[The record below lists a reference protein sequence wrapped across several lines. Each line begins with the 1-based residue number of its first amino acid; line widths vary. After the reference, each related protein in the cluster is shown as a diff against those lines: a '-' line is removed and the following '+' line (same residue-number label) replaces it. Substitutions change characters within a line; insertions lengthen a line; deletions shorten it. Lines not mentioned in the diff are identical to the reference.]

1 MSRICYSGTH
11 NIFKSTYHTGA
22 GSETML
28 KLLLAVTMI
37 LLGINGGYQVTFT
50 GEDLPPIKDISL
62 CASSTNIYLAYS
74 PPDTKGITVV
84 QLDSELNKVRA
95 LEIDD
100 MTSPCVKWYDDVVY
114 LAGIKGEA
122 VIIRVYTDQLEQVSE
137 FVIAAEEPV
146 DVYILPCEEGI
157 FLSYVHRF
165 LEDDL
170 LHQDVFVEKFDF
182 SFTEI
187 NSARLTSWDFW
198 EESCLAVIDGNIVV
212 AYSYY
217 PLSAFMSRYVMVS
230 VLDSDLNKI
239 AEITYPK
246 DLSISDETPLG
257 RNVVEPDL
265 CIVDSQ
271 VVLLF
276 RITDQNFSATKLT
289 WEGTVIVVPG
299 NIHAVVLNEDL
310 SIDREVNLT
319 EDYREHFGPCTAYEG
334 DQIYFAQSVKDG
346 STTTVEVVSAPTL
359 EELKLALEPPPSGI
373 SVYWILG
380 LGAGIAL
387 LIGLIFWVRKRKRSS
402 RKSREKTR
410 TKKGG

>member
-1 MSRICYSGTH
+1 M
-11 NIFKSTYHTGA
+11 
-22 GSETML
+22 
-28 KLLLAVTMI
+28 
-37 LLGINGGYQVTFT
+37 
-50 GEDLPPIKDISL
+50 
-62 CASSTNIYLAYS
+62 YLAYS
-74 PPDTKGITVV
+74 PPDTKGIRLV
-84 QLDSELNKVRA
+84 QLDSELNEVRI

-100 MTSPCVKWYDDVVY
+100 MTSPCVKWYDDSVY

-122 VIIRVYTDQLEQVSE
+122 LVVRVYTDQLEQVRES
-137 FVIAAEEPV
+137 VIAAEEPV

-165 LEDDL
+165 LEEDL
-170 LHQDVFVEKFDF
+170 LHQDVFVKKFDF

-187 NSARLTSWDFW
+187 NSTRLTSWDFW
-198 EESCLAVIDGNIVV
+198 EESSLAVIDGNLVV

-246 DLSISDETPLG
+246 DLSISNETPLG
-257 RNVVEPDL
+257 KNVVEPDL
-265 CIVDSQ
+265 CIVGSQ

-310 SIDREVNLT
+310 SIDREVYLT
-319 EDYREHFGPCTAYEG
+319 EDYREHFGPCAVYEG
-334 DQIYFAQSVKDG
+334 GQIYFAQSVKDG

-359 EELKLALEPPPSGI
+359 EELKLALEPPSSGI
-373 SVYWILG
+373 PVYWVVG
-380 LGAGIAL
+380 LGAGIAV
-387 LIGLIFWVRKRKRSS
+387 LIGLILWVRKRKRSS
-402 RKSREKTR
+402 RKSQKKPKS
-410 TKKGG
+410 KKGG

>member
-1 MSRICYSGTH
+1 
-11 NIFKSTYHTGA
+11 
-22 GSETML
+22 ML
-28 KLLLAVTMI
+28 KLLLAITII
-37 LLGINGGYQVTFT
+37 LLGTNGGYQVTFT
-50 GEDLPPIKDISL
+50 GEDLPPMKDISL
-62 CASSTNIYLAYS
+62 CASSTNVYLAYS
-74 PPDTKGITVV
+74 PPDAKGIWLV
-84 QLDSELNKVRA
+84 QLNSELNEVRT

-100 MTSPCVKWYDDVVY
+100 MTSPCIKWYDNAIY

-122 VIIRVYTDQLEQVSE
+122 VVIRVYTDQLEQVRE

-157 FLSYVHRF
+157 FLSYIHRF
-165 LEDDL
+165 LEEDL

-187 NSARLTSWDFW
+187 NSARLTSWDYW
-198 EESCLAVIDGNIVV
+198 EESCLAVIDGNLVV
-212 AYSYY
+212 ACSYY

-239 AEITYPK
+239 TEITYPK

-265 CIVDSQ
+265 YLVDSQ

-299 NIHAVVLNEDL
+299 NVHAVVLNEDL
-310 SIDREVNLT
+310 SIDREVHLT
-319 EDYREHFGPCTAYEG
+319 EDYREHFGPCAVYEG

-346 STTTVEVVSAPTL
+346 STTTVDVVSAPTL
-359 EELKLALEPPPSGI
+359 EELKLALEPPPSGVP
-373 SVYWILG
+373 VYWIVG
-380 LGAGIAL
+380 LGAGIAV
-387 LIGLIFWVRKRKRSS
+387 LIGLILWLRRRKRSS
-402 RKSREKTR
+402 RKSQKKPKS
-410 TKKGG
+410 KKGG